1 MSMDAQEKELNN
13 IISENNSK
21 RNLSKMQT
29 S

>member
-13 IISENNSK
+13 IKSENNSK